1 MYIYTLARAARK
13 DSLSIKW
20 VCQVF
25 GYIHEGDQPPE
36 FCPKCKAP
44 AEKFSKQEGDKV
56 WACEHVVGVAS
67 SAPEEIKQ
75 GLREMF
81 TGECT
86 EVGMYLALGRV
97 AIREGYPEIGA
108 FFEKAAW
115 EEAEHAAHFAEL
127 LGEEITDS
135 TKKNLELRA
144 EAEYGATQ
152 GRADLAKKAKEL
164 DLDAIHDAVHEIG
177 RDEARHG
184 KAFAGLLKRYFG

>member
-1 MYIYTLARAARK
+1 MHFLRRAQERRHNM
-13 DSLSIKW
+13 KW
-20 VCQVF
+20 VCQVC
-25 GYIHEGDQPPE
+25 GYVHEGDQPPE
-36 FCPKCKAP
+36 ACPVCKAP
-44 AEKFSKQEGDKV
+44 AEKFTKQEGDKV

-67 SAPEEIKQ
+67 TAPEEIKN

-81 TGECT
+81 NGECT
-86 EVGMYLALGRV
+86 EVGMYLAMSRV

-127 LGEEITDS
+127 LGEVITDS

-144 EAEYGATQ
+144 DAEYGATQ
-152 GRADLAKKAKEL
+152 GRADLAKKAKAL

-184 KAFAGLLKRYFG
+184 KAFAGLLARYFK